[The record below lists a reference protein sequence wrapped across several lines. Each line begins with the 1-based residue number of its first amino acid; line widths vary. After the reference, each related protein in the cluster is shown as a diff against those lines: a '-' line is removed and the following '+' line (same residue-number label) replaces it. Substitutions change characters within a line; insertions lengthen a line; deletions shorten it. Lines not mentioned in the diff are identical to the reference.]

1 MRVLV
6 NGATGKMGQEVCK
19 AIQNAPNL
27 TLVGGVNSSGK
38 GPLDVEMFSDLGQAL
53 DVTRPDV
60 VVDFTTPQIVES
72 NMEICFAKNV
82 PMVIGT
88 TGLSAE
94 ALEEW
99 KTRAAQSGW
108 RAVIA
113 PNFAIGA
120 VLMMKYAQEAA
131 VFFDKVEI
139 IEYHHD
145 RKLDAPSGTA
155 LRTKQLIQEA
165 RDMFVPIHSVRLPG
179 LVAHQEVILGLPG
192 QTLTIRHDSTNRES
206 FMPGVLLAI
215 RQVHRVKGLVIGLEH
230 ILFTDI

>member
-1 MRVLV
+1 
-6 NGATGKMGQEVCK
+6 MGQEVCK

-94 ALEEW
+94 ALEKW

-165 RDMFVPIHSVRLPG
+165 RDMSVPIHSVRLPG

-192 QTLTIRHDSTNRES
+192 QTLTIRHDSNNRES

-215 RQVHRVKGLVIGLEH
+215 ERIPEIKGVVVGLEH

>member
-165 RDMFVPIHSVRLPG
+165 RDMSVPIHSVRLPG

-192 QTLTIRHDSTNRES
+192 QTLTIRHDSNYRES

-215 RQVHRVKGLVIGLEH
+215 ERIPEIKGVVVGLEH

>member
-120 VLMMKYAQEAA
+120 VLMMKFAQEAA

-165 RDMFVPIHSVRLPG
+165 RDMSVPIHSVRLPG

-192 QTLTIRHDSTNRES
+192 QTLTIRHDSNNRES

-215 RQVHRVKGLVIGLEH
+215 ERIPEIKGVVVGLEH

>member
-1 MRVLV
+1 
-6 NGATGKMGQEVCK
+6 MGQEVCK

-60 VVDFTTPQIVES
+60 VVDFTTPQMVES

-165 RDMFVPIHSVRLPG
+165 RDMSVPIHSVRLPG

-192 QTLTIRHDSTNRES
+192 QTLTIRHDSNNRES

-215 RQVHRVKGLVIGLEH
+215 ERIPEIKGVVVGLEH